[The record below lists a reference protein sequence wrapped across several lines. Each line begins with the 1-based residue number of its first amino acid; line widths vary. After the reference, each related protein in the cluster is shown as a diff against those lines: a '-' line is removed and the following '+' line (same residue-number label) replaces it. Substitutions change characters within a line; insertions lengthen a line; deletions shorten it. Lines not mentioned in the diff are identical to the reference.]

1 MGDGRFV
8 CVVSPT
14 FRNRRCGSGAVTMAA
29 GVSYVGCCSGG
40 VLPVTGGGLFLRA
53 NYKRSTTW
61 YSPLGKPARPDLIV
75 CVSFSCAFR
84 VAAHNSNA
92 NTNSSV
98 RYARL
103 LACRSVDVVS
113 FFLTVMT
120 VLLTRRMP
128 YTLHAYTSNGRLRRI
143 LSPHA
148 FITSDAIPFKP
159 TTWLLQCF
167 VDT

>member
-29 GVSYVGCCSGG
+29 GVSYVGCCSRG

-75 CVSFSCAFR
+75 CV
-84 VAAHNSNA
+84 
-92 NTNSSV
+92 
-98 RYARL
+98 
-103 LACRSVDVVS
+103 
-113 FFLTVMT
+113 FFLAHFESQHRIATPTPKQFRTLRTLAGMP
-120 VLLTRRMP
+120 LRRRRIVFS
-128 YTLHAYTSNGRLRRI
+128 YRYDSFINTTNALHATCLHKQRSSTTNPLPPRFHHVRRHSI
-143 LSPHA
+143 HTDNVALA
-148 FITSDAIPFKP
+148 MFR
-159 TTWLLQCF
+159 
-167 VDT
+167 

>member
-1 MGDGRFV
+1 M
-8 CVVSPT
+8 
-14 FRNRRCGSGAVTMAA
+14 TMAA

-53 NYKRSTTW
+53 NYKRSKTW

-75 CVSFSCAFR
+75 YVFLAPFESQHRIEAPTPKT
-84 VAAHNSNA
+84 VPYVTH
-92 NTNSSV
+92 
-98 RYARL
+98 
-103 LACRSVDVVS
+103 ACRHAAPKTSYR

-120 VLLTRRMP
+120 VLLTRRKP
-128 YTLHAYTSNGRLRRI
+128 YTLHAYTSNCRLRRI

-148 FITSDAIPFKP
+148 FITSDAIPSTP

-167 VDT
+167 VDA